1 MEVEKAK
8 SYAGVYAKSKIAQD
22 KWRANQEKIN
32 EYYRNK
38 RAAIKLKI
46 FEEKRKQI
54 ALEYLAEQ
62 IENLNKKWNKFY
74 CICFIKLLY
83 LKLYNNGDN

>member
-8 SYAGVYAKSKIAQD
+8 PYAGVYAKNKVAQD
-22 KWRANQEKIN
+22 KWRRTNQEKIN

-38 RAAIKLKI
+38 RAELRPKI
-46 FEEKRKQI
+46 LEEKRKQI

-62 IENLNKKWNKFY
+62 LKKNE
-74 CICFIKLLY
+74 L
-83 LKLYNNGDN
+83 